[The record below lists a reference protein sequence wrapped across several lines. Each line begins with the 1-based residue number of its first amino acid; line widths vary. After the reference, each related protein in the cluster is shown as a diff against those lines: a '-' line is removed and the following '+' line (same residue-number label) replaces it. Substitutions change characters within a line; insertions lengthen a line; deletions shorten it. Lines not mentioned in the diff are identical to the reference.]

1 MRSNVGP
8 VSEGGD
14 DKSDTNMVDNESDAV
29 WDGIEEDLKSE
40 RTLYEASF
48 PPLAMSVTSDG
59 R

>member
-1 MRSNVGP
+1 VRSNVGP

-14 DKSDTNMVDNESDAV
+14 DKSDANMADNESDTV
-29 WDGIEEDLKSE
+29 WDGIEEDLKNE

-48 PPLAMSVTSDG
+48 PPLVLSVTSDG